1 MNLPDLSIIQSD
13 DALRQREFPVCADKV
28 YLAHAG
34 VSPMPACVERAVNES
49 VSAGTRNDQEEGLA
63 ELLRETRTRAAAMLG
78 ADYGEVALIGPTT
91 AGLSAV
97 AAGMDWQAG
106 DEVLVYQ
113 DDFPV
118 NVYPW
123 LALESRGVT
132 IRRLQTPALGQITP
146 EIVAEQLA
154 DRTRLVALASCH
166 FVSGWRID
174 HGAIGQLL
182 RERGV
187 LFCLDAIQTLGAFP
201 STVVHVDFLAADAHK
216 WLLGPCAAGV
226 FYVRRELQD
235 RLAPSAFGWNNVRCP
250 NYVAQETMNL
260 RSDARRYEAGSFNIL
275 GIAGLNAALGLLQDV
290 GIDNIAAD
298 LAAKREW
305 LVKALQAKG
314 FEVFFPETEAS
325 GGITSCWREGEDMK
339 ALVEKLAAEDII
351 ASVRGDRSGRDYLR
365 FSPHFYNTTAELER
379 AMELL

>member
-1 MNLPDLSIIQSD
+1 MNLPEIQND
-13 DALRQREFPVCADKV
+13 EALRRREFPVCADKV

-34 VSPMPACVERAVNES
+34 VSPLPACVSLAIQD
-49 VSAGTRNDQEEGLA
+49 AAAQATLDDQEIGLA
-63 ELLRETRTRAAAMLG
+63 NLLRETRARAATILG
-78 ADYGEVALIGPTT
+78 ADVGEVALIGPTT

-97 AAGMDWQAG
+97 AAGLDWQPG
-106 DEVLVYQ
+106 DEVLIYQ

-123 LALESRGVT
+123 LALEERGVK

-146 EIVAEQLA
+146 ELVADQLTA
-154 DRTRLVALASCH
+154 QTRLVALASCH

-174 HGAIGQLL
+174 HDAIGRLL
-182 RERGV
+182 RERDV

-201 STVVHVDFLAADAHK
+201 TTVKHVDFLAADAHK

-235 RLAPSAFGWNNVRCP
+235 RLAPSAFGWNNVHCP

-275 GIAGLNAALGLLQDV
+275 GIAGLNAALGMLLEG
-290 GIDNIAAD
+290 GIDNIAAE
-298 LAAKREW
+298 LAAKCAW
-305 LVKALQAKG
+305 LVEALKKKG
-314 FEVFFPETEAS
+314 YEVFHPDAVS
-325 GGITSCWREGEDMK
+325 GITSCWCEGTDMN
-339 ALVEKLAAEDII
+339 APGEKLAAENIV
-351 ASVRGDRSGRDYLR
+351 ASVRADRSGQDYLR
-365 FSPHFYNTTAELER
+365 FSPHFYNTQSELER
-379 AMELL
+379 AVELL